1 METTLNEYRIDNLTL
16 NLIKPETMDR
26 KVNRIAES
34 KYNLQASAETLD
46 HKYFFIIALGN

>member
-34 KYNLQASAETLD
+34 KYNLQASAET
-46 HKYFFIIALGN
+46 FPIIKRILSNF